1 MYQGLVKMKLDTF
14 LAIVKYLIAFLVR
27 PRYTSGLQLTKCCN
41 YDEVFDISMDSCIK
55 KIVSNREHPMDPAF
69 AYFESEPL
77 ENLDPSNYL
86 TNKGMVQ
93 CTHGSVKQKALNEIR
108 DEITDDA
115 DIYHFN
121 IDYYHEGIL
130 YVDDGIHITH
140 YTRYCIDRGF
150 KKDQFFGTLVMYCH
164 VPSEVACKTSTCI
177 NACCGPNELYD
188 VASHE
193 CIEQTIFRSSLSRS
207 TISFEV
213 SSRLLYE
220 PTDLKIYDKI
230 SKNELHRTNVL
241 TLFEAPE
248 CMYNHGY
255 HSYNF
260 TDDTLIIYNSGELQL
275 GKKVFDKSQYCL
287 VHIEDDENGH
297 HKYEANVCTKES
309 VPDKQNQIEN
319 SGIVKQFSIPLWITV
334 ILYMI

>member
-1 MYQGLVKMKLDTF
+1 MRQDTLLNIF
-14 LAIVKYLIAFLVR
+14 KYLIIFLVW
-27 PRYTSGLQLTKCCN
+27 PPYIFGLQLTKCCN
-41 YDEVFDISMDSCIK
+41 YDEVFDISMDSCTK
-55 KIVSNREHPMDPAF
+55 KIVSNSKHPMDPAF

-77 ENLDPSNYL
+77 EDLDPSNYL
-86 TNKGMVQ
+86 TKREMVK
-93 CTHGSVKQKALNEIR
+93 CTQGSVLQRALNEIR
-108 DEITDDA
+108 EEITDDA
-115 DIYHFN
+115 DIYHFS
-121 IDYYHEGIL
+121 IDYHHEGIL

-150 KKDQFFGTLVMYCH
+150 KENQFLGTLVMYCH

-193 CIEQTIFRSSLSRS
+193 CIKQTIFRSSLSSS

-230 SKNELHRTNVL
+230 SKNKLHRTNVL

-275 GKKVFDKSQYCL
+275 GEKVYDKSHYCL

-297 HKYEANVCTKES
+297 HKYEANVCTKKS
-309 VPDKQNQIEN
+309 GPDKQHQMEN
-319 SGIVKQFSIPLWITV
+319 SSGIVKPFSIPLWITL
-334 ILYMI
+334 ISYMI